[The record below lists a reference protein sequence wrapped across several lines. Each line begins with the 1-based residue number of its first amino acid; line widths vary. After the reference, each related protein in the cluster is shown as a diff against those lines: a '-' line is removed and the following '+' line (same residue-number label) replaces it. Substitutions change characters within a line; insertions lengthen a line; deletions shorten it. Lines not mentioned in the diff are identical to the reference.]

1 MFVTEAHA
9 QTETPATDVAPVAG
23 EHAPVHGDAA
33 HSTAVGVPG
42 ENHSGVFP
50 PMDTQFFP
58 SQLLWLAITFGLFYW
73 VLEKAIL
80 PRIGGILE
88 NRRDRIALDL
98 DAAERMK
105 RDADE
110 ALAAYEQDL
119 AAARSRSHQI
129 AAEARDAAKADAD
142 AERAEVEA
150 GLDRHLEAAQLRIG
164 EIKQAALADVGQ
176 IAEAATAE
184 MLSAIAGLDLPREDI
199 AGAVRAVRS

>member
-23 EHAPVHGDAA
+23 EHAPVNGEAA
-33 HSTAVGVPG
+33 HGTAVGAPG
-42 ENHSGVFP
+42 ESHSGVFP

-58 SQLLWLAITFGLFYW
+58 SQLLWLAISFGVFYL
-73 VLEKAIL
+73 VLQKVIL

-88 NRRDRIALDL
+88 NRRDRVALDL

-105 RDADE
+105 SDADE

-119 AAARSRSHQI
+119 AAARARSHQI
-129 AAEARDAAKADAD
+129 AADARDAAKADAD

-150 GLDRHLEAAQLRIG
+150 ELDRNLEAAQARIAT
-164 EIKQAALADVGQ
+164 IKQAALADVGQ

-184 MLSAIAGLDLPREDI
+184 MLSAVAGLDLPGEKI

>member
-33 HSTAVGVPG
+33 HGTAVGVPG
-42 ENHSGVFP
+42 EAHTGVFP

-58 SQLLWLAITFGLFYW
+58 SQLLWLAISFGLFYW
-73 VLEKAIL
+73 VLQKAIL
-80 PRIGGILE
+80 PRIGGIIE

-119 AAARSRSHQI
+119 AAARTRSHQI
-129 AAEARDAAKADAD
+129 ATEAREAAKADAD

-150 GLDRHLEAAQLRIG
+150 GLDRQLEAAQARIL
-164 EIKQAALADVGQ
+164 EIKQAALADVGE

>member
-23 EHAPVHGDAA
+23 EHNAVHG
-33 HSTAVGVPG
+33 TATGVPG
-42 ENHSGVFP
+42 DHATGGFP

-73 VLEKAIL
+73 VLQKAIL

-105 RDADE
+105 SDADE

-119 AAARSRSHQI
+119 AVARTRSHQI
-129 AAEARDAAKADAD
+129 ATEARDAAKADAD
-142 AERAEVEA
+142 AERAAVEA
-150 GLDRHLEAAQLRIG
+150 GLDRHLEAAQERIAA
-164 EIKQAALADVGQ
+164 IKQAALADVGE
-176 IAEAATAE
+176 IAESATAE
-184 MLSAIAGLDLPREDI
+184 MLSAIAGLDLPSEDI